1 MSQKS
6 AIRIPAGSSSLPS
19 GRGFTLIELLVV
31 VAIIVL
37 LVSILFPSLS
47 NARTQAKR
55 VQCAS
60 NVRQVVQSNLI
71 YAQSENNILPGSA
84 GTSQGVTGEWGN
96 LVFFGPSQ
104 MVASGYLKSPKI
116 LFNPDRQPEIA
127 SFAYD
132 PDNWARIPMVG
143 QPLPPG
149 YVSGVWRANCDYL
162 YREPSSAGGWQ
173 QITTYASSYIEPYR
187 TTDLNIRALVAD
199 LFCGNYMWSAHG
211 GTLNVGVPNESVGGG
226 NGTGWH
232 VGYMDGHVTFQKNDT
247 RIYQMANPNV
257 GAQWGTRAV
266 TWSYWDQNQ

>member
-37 LVSILFPSLS
+37 LVSILLPSLS

-104 MVASGYLKSPKI
+104 MVASGYLKSPIIRIGSPKSHHLPMI
-116 LFNPDRQPEIA
+116 LITGPGFPWLASLCRRAMCPESGEPTVITCTA
-127 SFAYD
+127 SPVLPEAGS
-132 PDNWARIPMVG
+132 R
-143 QPLPPG
+143 LPPMHPRIL
-149 YVSGVWRANCDYL
+149 SL
-162 YREPSSAGGWQ
+162 
-173 QITTYASSYIEPYR
+173 
-187 TTDLNIRALVAD
+187 
-199 LFCGNYMWSAHG
+199 
-211 GTLNVGVPNESVGGG
+211 
-226 NGTGWH
+226 TGPP
-232 VGYMDGHVTFQKNDT
+232 
-247 RIYQMANPNV
+247 I
-257 GAQWGTRAV
+257 
-266 TWSYWDQNQ
+266 